1 MAEQQADVI
10 VIGGGIAGCATAY
23 YLAKRNTKV
32 VLMEKGEIADEQSS
46 RAWGFVRQQ
55 GRSPAEIPLMVASN
69 RMWQAL
75 SQELNADVEW
85 VQEGLLALAPDDN
98 MMESFRRWLQ
108 VGRDYGVDT
117 RLVTGGEV
125 KELVPALAGQWAGG
139 MYTPSDGH
147 AEPRK
152 ATTAFAR
159 AAQEHGADLLTSSP
173 VQELEVTEGR
183 VSGVVTDRGTIWAP
197 VVVCAAGAWSF
208 RLAKGVGLSMPQQV
222 VRATVAETLPAP
234 PITSMGL
241 WVPDLG
247 LRQRPG
253 GSCYIAAGP
262 VADYDVTLDSFRHLR
277 MFLPNYLRNRG
288 FFQVNLGRDLVK
300 DAARSLRGPL
310 GRQRSFPVGVGVE
323 PTPNP
328 KAVDRALRRFRELF
342 PSQSSL
348 GLQRVWA
355 GRIDVTPDLLPIL
368 GEVEKPKGLIFAT
381 GFSGHGF
388 AMGPIIGRLVSELIL
403 DGKTSLDIS
412 PFRLSRFAE
421 GAWERD
427 RGLV

>member
-1 MAEQQADVI
+1 MADQQADVI

-23 YLAKRNTKV
+23 YLAKRNANV
-32 VLMEKGEIADEQSS
+32 ILLEKGEIADEQSS

-55 GRSPAEIPLMVASN
+55 GRSPAEIPLMMASN
-69 RMWQAL
+69 QMWQSL
-75 SQELNADVEW
+75 SEELNSDIEW
-85 VQEGLLALAPDDN
+85 VQEGLLALAPDDA
-98 MMESFRRWLQ
+98 MMEKFRRWLQ
-108 VGRDYGVDT
+108 VGQGYGVDT
-117 RLVTGGEV
+117 RLVTSQEV

-159 AAQEHGADLLTSSP
+159 AAQEHGVNINTSCP
-173 VQELEVTEGR
+173 VQGLEVTGGR
-183 VSGVVTDRGTIWAP
+183 VTGVVTDGGVIRAP
-197 VVVCAAGAWSF
+197 VTVCAAGAWSF
-208 RLAKGVGLSMPQQV
+208 RLAQQVGLALPQQA

-234 PITSMGL
+234 PLTNIGL

-247 LRQRPG
+247 LRQRPD

-262 VADYDVTLDSFRHLR
+262 VADYDVTLESFRHLR

-288 FFQVNLGRDLVK
+288 FFQVHLGQDLIK
-300 DAARSLRGPL
+300 DVARVIRNPIN
-310 GRQRSFPVGVGVE
+310 RKRPFPVGVGVE
-323 PTPNP
+323 PQPSE
-328 KAVDRALRRFRELF
+328 KAVSRALRRFHELF
-342 PSQSSL
+342 PSQASL

-355 GRIDVTPDLLPIL
+355 GRIDVTPDLLPVL
-368 GEVEKPKGLIFAT
+368 GEVEEPKGLIFAT

-388 AMGPIIGRLVSELIL
+388 GMGPIIGRLVSELIL
-403 DGKTSLDIS
+403 DGKTSLDTY

-421 GAWERD
+421 GAWKRD

>member
-1 MAEQQADVI
+1 MAERQADVI

-23 YLAKRNTKV
+23 YLAKRDAKV
-32 VLMEKGEIADEQSS
+32 ILLEKGEIADEQSS

-55 GRSPAEIPLMVASN
+55 GRSPAEIPLMMACN
-69 RMWQAL
+69 QMWQGL
-75 SQELNADVEW
+75 SEELNADIEW
-85 VQEGLLALAPDDN
+85 VQEGLLALAPDDE
-98 MMESFRRWLQ
+98 MMEGFRRWLQ
-108 VGRDYGVDT
+108 VGQDYGVDT
-117 RLVTGGEV
+117 KLVTSQEV

-159 AAQEHGADLLTSSP
+159 AAQEYGVNINTSCP
-173 VQELEVTEGR
+173 VQGLEVSGGQ
-183 VSGVVTDRGTIWAP
+183 VSGVVTDGGTIKAP

-208 RLAKGVGLSMPQQV
+208 RLARQVGLALPQQV

-234 PITSMGL
+234 PITNIGL

-247 LRQRPG
+247 LRQRPD

-262 VADYDVTLDSFRHLR
+262 VADYDVTLESFRHLR

-288 FFQVNLGRDLVK
+288 FFQVHLGQELVK
-300 DAARSLRGPL
+300 DVARFLRGPI
-310 GRQRSFPVGVGVE
+310 GRKRPFPVGLGVDPQPSE
-323 PTPNP
+323 
-328 KAVDRALRRFRELF
+328 KAVGRALSRFRELF
-342 PSQSSL
+342 PSQTSL
-348 GLQRVWA
+348 GIHRVWA

-368 GEVEKPKGLIFAT
+368 GGVEQPKGLIFAT

-388 AMGPIIGRLVSELIL
+388 GMGPIVGRLVSELIL
-403 DGKTSLDIS
+403 DGKTSLDID